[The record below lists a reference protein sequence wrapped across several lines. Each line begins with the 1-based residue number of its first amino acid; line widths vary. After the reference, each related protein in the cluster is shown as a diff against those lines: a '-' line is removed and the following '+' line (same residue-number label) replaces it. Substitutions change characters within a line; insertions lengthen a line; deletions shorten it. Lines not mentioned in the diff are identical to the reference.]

1 MKITVTVIKADVGG
15 IGGHTRPSDGLLNA
29 VRNLVK
35 PQVRKDG
42 KGLLIDSYIGY
53 CGDDIHIVMT
63 HTKGVN
69 NSQVHGLAW
78 RAFEAATRVAKS
90 EGLYGAGQ
98 DLLKDSFSGNVKGMG
113 PGVAEMTFDERPNE
127 AFTIYAADK
136 TEPGAFNY
144 PFYRMFVDTLSN
156 TGLIVNQNLSKGV
169 RISVMDVEKGK
180 IATLNM
186 WEDKPTLEAALMYP
200 GRYVVSTVTTK
211 DNQPILAASTD
222 RLHNIAGTYV
232 GKDDPICIIRT
243 QKDFPA
249 TEEAGA
255 AFNNPHL
262 VAGNTR
268 GSHHMPLMPVK
279 LNSPASINYAI
290 PIVSALVFS
299 MHNGILTGP
308 VDGFESV
315 DWDYVRNI
323 AMRRAMAIRSQGFV
337 HPATLVPDE
346 LEYGVGYRARMSI
359 LWSRMRPIP
368 GASPNVK
375 QGQKP
380 NQNNK
385 PQQKQGQKPQQGQR
399 PPQQNQQRPGQ
410 KPQQGQRPPQQG
422 QKSQQN
428 QQRPQQK
435 QQQGNRPQQGQRP
448 GQKPNQGNRPQQN
461 NRPQQGQQQKQGQ
474 RPQQQNQQ
482 RPGQKPQQGQRPP
495 QQGQRPQG
503 QHPQQKQQGNRP
515 QQGQRPQ
522 QQGQKPQQNQ
532 QRPQGQRPPQQQ
544 KPQTPKPQTAPN
556 TQVKSESKST
566 EVKVKK
572 PRAPR
577 KKKTDTATTKPAES
591 TVSTT
596 STPKTETST

>member
-29 VRNLVK
+29 VKNLVK

-144 PFYRMFVDTLSN
+144 PFYRMFVDALSN
-156 TGLIVNQNLSKGV
+156 TGLIVNQNLARGV

-180 IATLNM
+180 VATLEM
-186 WEDKPTLEAALMYP
+186 WQDKPTLEAALMYP
-200 GRYVVSTVTTK
+200 GRYVISTVTTK

-232 GKDDPICIIRT
+232 GKDDPICIVRT

-249 TEEAGA
+249 TEEAGS

-279 LNSPASINYAI
+279 INSPASINYAI

-308 VDGFESV
+308 IDGFGTE
-315 DWDYVRNI
+315 DWDYVRNV
-323 AMRRAMAIRSQGFV
+323 AMRRAVSIRSQGFV

-346 LEYGVGYRARMSI
+346 LEYGVGYKARMSV
-359 LWSRMRPIP
+359 LWSKMKPIP
-368 GASPNVK
+368 GSSQNAK
-375 QGQKP
+375 LGQK
-380 NQNNK
+380 QNPGNK
-385 PQQKQGQKPQQGQR
+385 
-399 PPQQNQQRPGQ
+399 
-410 KPQQGQRPPQQG
+410 
-422 QKSQQN
+422 
-428 QQRPQQK
+428 
-435 QQQGNRPQQGQRP
+435 QGNR
-448 GQKPNQGNRPQQN
+448 
-461 NRPQQGQQQKQGQ
+461 
-474 RPQQQNQQ
+474 
-482 RPGQKPQQGQRPP
+482 PQQGQRPP
-495 QQGQRPQG
+495 QQGQRPHGQQQG
-503 QHPQQKQQGNRP
+503 QRPGQKPQQGNRP
-515 QQGQRPQ
+515 QQQKQ
-522 QQGQKPQQNQ
+522 QSKPL
-532 QRPQGQRPPQQQ
+532 
-544 KPQTPKPQTAPN
+544 TAPSVSEK
-556 TQVKSESKST
+556 TVKPST

-577 KKKTDTATTKPAES
+577 KKKTETVTIKPSES
-591 TVSTT
+591 TISTT
-596 STPKTETST
+596 ETPKTETSTSS